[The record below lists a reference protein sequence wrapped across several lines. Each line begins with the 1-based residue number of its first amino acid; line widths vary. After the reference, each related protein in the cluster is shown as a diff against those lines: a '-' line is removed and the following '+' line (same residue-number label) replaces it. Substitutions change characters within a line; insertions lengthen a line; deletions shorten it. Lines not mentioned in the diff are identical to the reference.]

1 MKLNLKKHETY
12 TLRVTVTPNLLEG
25 VKGDREKA
33 AKDIAASYVA
43 HELHDDFDIS
53 KEEMASLARQMFEER
68 GMLDLRADGSIM
80 VTLLMENE
88 IELADISEYYKKKM
102 INMKEI

>member
-1 MKLNLKKHETY
+1 MRLNLKKIEMY
-12 TLRVTVTPNLLEG
+12 ALRVVVTPNIMEN

-43 HELHDDFDIS
+43 HELHEDFDIS
-53 KEEMASLARQMFEER
+53 KEEMRHLARRMFEER
-68 GMLDLRADGSIM
+68 GILDLRADGSIM

-88 IELADISEYYKKKM
+88 IELADISEYYKKR
-102 INMKEI
+102 IVNMKEI